1 MERTFSPMI
10 RQYSAID
17 GLQQA
22 YTLVYAMEVEGTQGC
37 RLTLCQI
44 GSRQQI
50 VSQHVAAAPEFCY
63 RLLRY
68 LCENGVQPEL
78 WTAPAFAAAKSCWH
92 SCGRV
97 SVMMPW
103 CFAAS

>member
-37 RLTLCQI
+37 RLTLCRI
-44 GSRQQI
+44 GSRQQM

-63 RLLRY
+63 RLLHY
-68 LCENGVQPEL
+68 LCWSSAGALAGCSHRPDSC
-78 WTAPAFAAAKSCWH
+78 PA
-92 SCGRV
+92 GRRERRRV
-97 SVMMPW
+97 
-103 CFAAS
+103 A

>member
-10 RQYSAID
+10 RQYSAIV

-50 VSQHVAAAPEFCY
+50 V
-63 RLLRY
+63 
-68 LCENGVQPEL
+68 
-78 WTAPAFAAAKSCWH
+78 KS
-92 SCGRV
+92 
-97 SVMMPW
+97 
-103 CFAAS
+103 

>member
-1 MERTFSPMI
+1 MERTFSSMI

-22 YTLVYAMEVEGTQGC
+22 YILVYAMEVEGTQGC
-37 RLTLCQI
+37 RLTLCRV
-44 GSRQQI
+44 GSRQQM
-50 VSQHVAAAPEFCY
+50 VSQHVAAEPEFCY

-78 WTAPAFAAAKSCWH
+78 WQDVVADLTTAGLAGGKGGAW
-92 SCGRV
+92 REQ
-97 SVMMPW
+97 
-103 CFAAS
+103 

>member
-37 RLTLCQI
+37 RLTLCRV
-44 GSRQQI
+44 GSRQQM
-50 VSQHVAAAPEFCY
+50 VSQHIAKEPEFCY

-78 WTAPAFAAAKSCWH
+78 WQDVVADLTAAELL
-92 SCGRV
+92 GRKGGA
-97 SVMMPW
+97 W
-103 CFAAS
+103 REQ

>member
-22 YTLVYAMEVEGTQGC
+22 YTLVYAMEVEGAQDC
-37 RLTLCQI
+37 RLTLCRV
-44 GSRQQI
+44 GSRQQM

-68 LCENGVQPEL
+68 LCENGVQPESWQDVVADL
-78 WTAPAFAAAKSCWH
+78 TAAGSIGGKGGAW
-92 SCGRV
+92 REQ
-97 SVMMPW
+97 
-103 CFAAS
+103 

>member
-44 GSRQQI
+44 GSRQPACCGSAG
-50 VSQHVAAAPEFCY
+50 V
-63 RLLRY
+63 LL
-68 LCENGVQPEL
+68 P
-78 WTAPAFAAAKSCWH
+78 APALL
-92 SCGRV
+92 V
-97 SVMMPW
+97 
-103 CFAAS
+103 

>member
-44 GSRQQI
+44 GSVTGSCATCVKMEFSRSSGGMR
-50 VSQHVAAAPEFCY
+50 SQ
-63 RLLRY
+63 
-68 LCENGVQPEL
+68 
-78 WTAPAFAAAKSCWH
+78 T
-92 SCGRV
+92 
-97 SVMMPW
+97 
-103 CFAAS
+103 

>member
-44 GSRQQI
+44 GSRQPTADRQSACCGSAG
-50 VSQHVAAAPEFCY
+50 V
-63 RLLRY
+63 LL
-68 LCENGVQPEL
+68 P
-78 WTAPAFAAAKSCWH
+78 APALL
-92 SCGRV
+92 V
-97 SVMMPW
+97 
-103 CFAAS
+103 

>member
-22 YTLVYAMEVEGTQGC
+22 YT
-37 RLTLCQI
+37 
-44 GSRQQI
+44 
-50 VSQHVAAAPEFCY
+50 PEFCY

-78 WTAPAFAAAKSCWH
+78 WQDAVTDLTAAQLAGGKGGAW
-92 SCGRV
+92 REQ
-97 SVMMPW
+97 
-103 CFAAS
+103 

>member
-78 WTAPAFAAAKSCWH
+78 AGCGHRSDSCRA
-92 SCGRV
+92 GRRERRR
-97 SVMMPW
+97 M
-103 CFAAS
+103 A

>member
-68 LCENGVQPEL
+68 CLLYTSPS
-78 WTAPAFAAAKSCWH
+78 P
-92 SCGRV
+92 RD
-97 SVMMPW
+97 
-103 CFAAS
+103 

>member
-50 VSQHVAAAPEFCY
+50 VSQHVAQRRSSVTGSCATCVKMEFS
-63 RLLRY
+63 RSSGGMRS
-68 LCENGVQPEL
+68 Q
-78 WTAPAFAAAKSCWH
+78 T
-92 SCGRV
+92 
-97 SVMMPW
+97 
-103 CFAAS
+103 

>member
-50 VSQHVAAAPEFCY
+50 EREFSRSSGGMRSQ
-63 RLLRY
+63 
-68 LCENGVQPEL
+68 
-78 WTAPAFAAAKSCWH
+78 T
-92 SCGRV
+92 
-97 SVMMPW
+97 
-103 CFAAS
+103 

>member
-10 RQYSAID
+10 RQYSAIA

-37 RLTLCQI
+37 RLTLCRVS
-44 GSRQQI
+44 SRQQM
-50 VSQHVAAAPEFCY
+50 VSQHIAAEPEFCY

-78 WTAPAFAAAKSCWH
+78 WQDAVTDLTAAQLAGGKGGAW
-92 SCGRV
+92 REQ
-97 SVMMPW
+97 
-103 CFAAS
+103 

>member
-50 VSQHVAAAPEFCY
+50 GFDHWVLYNARGSAGV
-63 RLLRY
+63 LL
-68 LCENGVQPEL
+68 P
-78 WTAPAFAAAKSCWH
+78 APALL
-92 SCGRV
+92 V
-97 SVMMPW
+97 
-103 CFAAS
+103 

>member
-50 VSQHVAAAPEFCY
+50 VSQHVAASVTGSCATCVKMEFS
-63 RLLRY
+63 RSSGGMRS
-68 LCENGVQPEL
+68 Q
-78 WTAPAFAAAKSCWH
+78 T
-92 SCGRV
+92 
-97 SVMMPW
+97 
-103 CFAAS
+103 

>member
-37 RLTLCQI
+37 RLTLYRI
-44 GSRQQI
+44 GSRQRM
-50 VSQHVAAAPEFCY
+50 VSQYVAATPEFCY

-68 LCENGVQPEL
+68 LCENGVQPESWRDVVADL
-78 WTAPAFAAAKSCWH
+78 TAT
-92 SCGRV
+92 G
-97 SVMMPW
+97 SVGGKGG
-103 CFAAS
+103 ALREQ

>member
-1 MERTFSPMI
+1 MEHTFSPMI

-17 GLQQA
+17 GLQQE

-37 RLTLCQI
+37 RLSLC
-44 GSRQQI
+44 RI

-78 WTAPAFAAAKSCWH
+78 WRDAVTDLTAAGLVGEKGGAW
-92 SCGRV
+92 REQ
-97 SVMMPW
+97 
-103 CFAAS
+103 

>member
-1 MERTFSPMI
+1 MERTFLPMI

-37 RLTLCQI
+37 RLTLCRV
-44 GSRQQI
+44 GSRQQM
-50 VSQHVAAAPEFCY
+50 VSQHIAAEPEFCY

-78 WTAPAFAAAKSCWH
+78 WQDAVTDLTTAQPAGGKGGAW
-92 SCGRV
+92 REQ
-97 SVMMPW
+97 
-103 CFAAS
+103 

>member
-50 VSQHVAAAPEFCY
+50 VF
-63 RLLRY
+63 RI
-68 LCENGVQPEL
+68 
-78 WTAPAFAAAKSCWH
+78 
-92 SCGRV
+92 
-97 SVMMPW
+97 
-103 CFAAS
+103 

>member
-68 LCENGVQPEL
+68 LCENGALAGCGHRPD
-78 WTAPAFAAAKSCWH
+78 SCRA
-92 SCGRV
+92 GRRERRR
-97 SVMMPW
+97 M
-103 CFAAS
+103 A

>member
-37 RLTLCQI
+37 RLTLCQTTADRQSACC
-44 GSRQQI
+44 GSAG
-50 VSQHVAAAPEFCY
+50 V
-63 RLLRY
+63 LL
-68 LCENGVQPEL
+68 P
-78 WTAPAFAAAKSCWH
+78 APALL
-92 SCGRV
+92 V
-97 SVMMPW
+97 
-103 CFAAS
+103 